1 MIFNNLNNIS
11 VINELA
17 DKNIL
22 RALDYTISNKLI
34 DYKKGTHEVDGKDI
48 FFNRVSYETKGD
60 SKGFWEGHREY
71 IDIHIILE
79 GKEKINYNISNNLKG
94 LNYDKEGDF
103 ASFEGRSKQSLILEK
118 GDFVIF
124 YPEDIHMTGLIV
136 DEPEQVE
143 KVIFK
148 VKLNN

>member
-11 VINELA
+11 VINEL

-22 RALDYTISNKLI
+22 RALDYAISNNLI
-34 DYKKGTHEVDGKDI
+34 DYKKGTHDIDGKDM
-48 FFNRVSYETKGD
+48 FFNRVSYGTKED
-60 SKGFWEGHREY
+60 SKGFWEGHRDY
-71 IDIHIILE
+71 IDIHVILD
-79 GKEKINYNISNNLKG
+79 GKERINYNLSNNLKG

-118 GDFVIF
+118 GDFAIF

-136 DEPEQVE
+136 DEPEKVE

>member
-11 VINELA
+11 VINEL

-22 RALDYTISNKLI
+22 RALDYAISNNLI
-34 DYKKGTHEVDGKDI
+34 DYKKGTHDIDGKDM
-48 FFNRVSYETKGD
+48 FLNRVSYGTKED
-60 SKGFWEGHREY
+60 SKGFWEGHRDY
-71 IDIHIILE
+71 IDIHVILD
-79 GKEKINYNISNNLKG
+79 GKERINYNLSNNLKG
-94 LNYDKEGDF
+94 LNYDKDGDF

-118 GDFVIF
+118 GDFAIF

-136 DEPEQVE
+136 DEPEKVE

>member
-1 MIFNNLNNIS
+1 MIFNNLDNIS
-11 VINELA
+11 IINEL

-22 RALDYTISNKLI
+22 RALDYAISNNLI
-34 DYKKGTHEVDGKDI
+34 DYKKGTHDIDGKDM
-48 FFNRVSYETKGD
+48 FFNRVSYGTKED
-60 SKGFWEGHREY
+60 SKGFWEGHRDY
-71 IDIHIILE
+71 IDIHVILD
-79 GKEKINYNISNNLKG
+79 GKERINYNLSNNLKR

-118 GDFVIF
+118 GDFAIF

-136 DEPEQVE
+136 DGSEKVE

>member
-1 MIFNNLNNIS
+1 MIFNNLDNIS
-11 VINELA
+11 IINEL

-22 RALDYTISNKLI
+22 RALDYAISNNLI
-34 DYKKGTHEVDGKDI
+34 DYKKGTHDIDGKDM
-48 FFNRVSYETKGD
+48 FFNRVSYGTKED
-60 SKGFWEGHREY
+60 SKGFWEGHRDY
-71 IDIHIILE
+71 IDIHVILD
-79 GKEKINYNISNNLKG
+79 GKERINYNLSNNLKR

-118 GDFVIF
+118 GDFAIF

-136 DEPEQVE
+136 DESEKVE

>member
-11 VINELA
+11 TIKGI

-22 RALDYTISNKLI
+22 MALEYTISNNLI
-34 DYKKGTHEVDGKDI
+34 DYEKGTHYIDGKDI
-48 FFNRVSYETKGD
+48 FFNRVSYETKEE
-60 SKGFWEGHREY
+60 SKGFWEGHKEY
-71 IDIHIILE
+71 IDVHVILNGSE
-79 GKEKINYNISNNLKG
+79 RINYNLSNNLKI
-94 LNYDKEGDF
+94 LDYEEEGDF
-103 ASFEGRSKQSLILEK
+103 VSFSGENKQSLILEE
-118 GDFVIF
+118 GDFVVF

-136 DEPEQVE
+136 EEQEKVE